1 MSTFQ
6 DETYKSMIQYGMMMI
21 KFCAAVNGGAIL
33 ALLTFVGN
41 SYKNGHQ
48 LDMTR
53 PIIIYVI
60 GLFCA
65 GMAMMGAYIIQKTLY
80 EGADSVWGYRSTWV
94 FAAISIGCFLIA
106 SILAAFVIA
115 G

>member
-21 KFCAAVNGGAIL
+21 KFCATVNGGAIL
-33 ALLTFVGN
+33 ALLTFIGN
-41 SYKNGHQ
+41 SHKNGFQ
-48 LDMTR
+48 LDMTC
-53 PIIIYVI
+53 PIIIYVA
-60 GLFCA
+60 GVFCA

-80 EGADSVWGYRSTWV
+80 DGFESVWGYRLTWV
-94 FAAISIGCFLIA
+94 FASISIGCFLVGSIIA
-106 SILAAFVIA
+106 SSVIA